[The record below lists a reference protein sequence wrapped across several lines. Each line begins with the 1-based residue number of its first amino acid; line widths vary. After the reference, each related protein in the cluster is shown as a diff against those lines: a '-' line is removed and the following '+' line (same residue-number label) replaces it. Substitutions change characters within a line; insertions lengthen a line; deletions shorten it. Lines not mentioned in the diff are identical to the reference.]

1 MASISSVCRLARP
14 IVCACALV
22 AVGAG
27 SVARADVVTSTNE
40 RTAEIASKLTP
51 TPFAVRA
58 VAIAQVAVF
67 AAANAVTQKY
77 IDPYAIPADTGA
89 SLDAAVAAANRGVLL
104 ELVPNERE
112 AIEAGYAAAMR
123 AVPVG
128 PARQRGITLGERAAS
143 AVLAA
148 RADDGAAAPN
158 AYRPTT
164 AAGVYAP
171 TTLPAVPH
179 WGQRRPWFMSSG
191 RQFRPPPPPALD
203 TETWARDYNE
213 IRIIGARQSE
223 KRTAEQTASARFWE
237 ATAPVVYWHVVRSIA
252 AQSGRDVTANAR
264 LLAVA
269 AMAMDDALIAVFDAK
284 YFYNFWRPITA
295 IRNGDLDG
303 NDATTRDPEWM
314 PLIDTPMHPEYP
326 CAHCILASS
335 LATVLETEVGDAPMP
350 QLNSISPLAPDLKRS
365 WRTIAEFARD
375 VSEARICDGVHFR
388 NSTEVATAM
397 GRKIGSLAVERA
409 AQRKQATR

>member
-1 MASISSVCRLARP
+1 MASSISFVCRLARQV
-14 IVCACALV
+14 ICACMLV
-22 AVGAG
+22 AAATG
-27 SVARADVVTSTNE
+27 SVAHADVVTSTNE
-40 RTAEIASKLTP
+40 RAAEIASKLTP
-51 TPFAVRA
+51 TPFAVRTM
-58 VAIAQVAVF
+58 AIAQVAVF

-77 IDPYAIPADTGA
+77 TDAYALPADIDA
-89 SLDAAVAAANRGVLL
+89 SLDAAVAAANRNVLL
-104 ELVPNERE
+104 QLVPNERE
-112 AIEAGYAAAMR
+112 AIEADYAASIR
-123 AVPVG
+123 AAPDG
-128 PARQRGITLGERAAS
+128 PARQRGIALGERAAS

-158 AYRPTT
+158 EYRPTT

-179 WGQRRPWFMSSG
+179 WGQRRPWVMSSG
-191 RQFRPPPPPALD
+191 RQFRPPPPPGLG

-213 IRIIGARQSE
+213 IKIMGARQSE
-223 KRTAEQTASARFWE
+223 KRTAEQNASARFWE
-237 ATAPVVYWHVVRSIA
+237 ATAPVVYWHVARSVA

-284 YFYNFWRPITA
+284 YFYDFWRPITA

-303 NDATTRDPEWM
+303 NDATTRDPAWV

-326 CAHCILASS
+326 CAHCIVASS
-335 LATVLETEVGDAPMP
+335 LATVLEAEVGDATVP
-350 QLNSISPLAPDLKRS
+350 QLNSISPAAPDLRRS
-365 WRTIAEFARD
+365 WRTIPEFVRD

-388 NSTEVATAM
+388 TSTEVATDM
-397 GRKIGSLAVERA
+397 GRQIGSLAAERA
-409 AQRKQATR
+409 APRK

>member
-1 MASISSVCRLARP
+1 MASISSACGFARR

-22 AVGAG
+22 AVGTG
-27 SVARADVVTSTNE
+27 SVAHADVVTSTNE
-40 RTAEIASKLTP
+40 RAAEIASKLTP

-58 VAIAQVAVF
+58 MAIAQVAVF
-67 AAANAVTQKY
+67 AAANAVTQQY
-77 IDPYAIPADTGA
+77 TDAYALPADPGA
-89 SLDAAVAAANRGVLL
+89 SFDAAVAAANRGVLL
-104 ELVPNERE
+104 ELVPNEHE
-112 AIEAGYAAAMR
+112 AIEADYASALR
-123 AVPVG
+123 AVPDG
-128 PARQRGITLGERAAS
+128 PGRQRGIALGERAAS

-148 RADDGAAAPN
+148 RANDGAVAPN

-171 TTLPAVPH
+171 TMLPAVPH
-179 WGQRRPWFMSSG
+179 WGQRRPWVMSSG
-191 RQFRPPPPPALD
+191 RQFRPPPPPDLGS
-203 TETWARDYNE
+203 ETWARDYNE
-213 IRIIGARQSE
+213 IKSMGARQSV

-237 ATAPVVYWHVVRSIA
+237 ATAPAVYWHVVRSVA

-269 AMAMDDALIAVFDAK
+269 AMTMDDALIAVFDAK

-303 NDATTRDPEWM
+303 NDATTRDPEWV

-335 LATVLETEVGDAPMP
+335 LATVLEAEVGEAAVPP
-350 QLNSISPLAPDLKRS
+350 LNSVSPLAPELKRS
-365 WRTIAEFARD
+365 WLTLQEFARD

-388 NSTEVATAM
+388 NSTEVAAAM
-397 GRKIGSLAVERA
+397 GRKIGSLAVEHA
-409 AQRKQATR
+409 AQRK